1 MNATHDFMIRI
12 SPESGRVR
20 VEHDV
25 DGVITHKEVS
35 RNTLIKCFCT
45 GIRADTPGRGTG
57 MLPLNTLAV
66 WQSESELRI
75 VLWYPKLRANVALYD
90 TPYPNFP
97 LPRLVFGATFD
108 EGGKLTGSRL
118 GVVADEVPTPDTVM
132 YYYPFSNVFEGSDGI
147 CMGANSAPTYKK
159 LWKAVNLPAYLL
171 SIPNNMHMFNRTHN
185 QKGMQYREL
194 MEHLKDKEPSYYYT
208 DILIPNGKTLGD
220 FIDNM

>member
-1 MNATHDFMIRI
+1 MNATHDFTIRI
-12 SPESGRVR
+12 SPESGRVT
-20 VEHDV
+20 VENDV
-25 DGVITHKEVS
+25 DGVITHKEIS

-118 GVVADEVPTPDTVM
+118 GVVADEVPTPD
-132 YYYPFSNVFEGSDGI
+132 I
-147 CMGANSAPTYKK
+147 K
-159 LWKAVNLPAYLL
+159 
-171 SIPNNMHMFNRTHN
+171 
-185 QKGMQYREL
+185 
-194 MEHLKDKEPSYYYT
+194 
-208 DILIPNGKTLGD
+208 
-220 FIDNM
+220 

>member
-1 MNATHDFMIRI
+1 MNATHDFTIRI
-12 SPESGRVR
+12 SPESGRVT
-20 VEHDV
+20 VENDV
-25 DGVITHKEVS
+25 DGVITHKEIS

-118 GVVADEVPTPDTVM
+118 GVVADEVPTPDRLGHSAHKAELIHIYIVLIAEL
-132 YYYPFSNVFEGSDGI
+132 YDPLPNSLSDSHGRHLFPA
-147 CMGANSAPTYKK
+147 GKR
-159 LWKAVNLPAYLL
+159 LPNTAC
-171 SIPNNMHMFNRTHN
+171 
-185 QKGMQYREL
+185 KV
-194 MEHLKDKEPSYYYT
+194 
-208 DILIPNGKTLGD
+208 
-220 FIDNM
+220 

>member
-12 SPESGRVR
+12 SPESGRVT
-20 VEHDV
+20 VENDV
-25 DGVITHKEVS
+25 DGVITHKEIS

-118 GVVADEVPTPDTVM
+118 GVVADEVPTPDTVVDAVDGVHTIVDGDVADM
-132 YYYPFSNVFEGSDGI
+132 ILGKGLFQQDAHHQTVAAQAGVVFLCQVGTKKFLRFYKPFIGGRPP
-147 CMGANSAPTYKK
+147 M
-159 LWKAVNLPAYLL
+159 
-171 SIPNNMHMFNRTHN
+171 
-185 QKGMQYREL
+185 
-194 MEHLKDKEPSYYYT
+194 
-208 DILIPNGKTLGD
+208 NGL
-220 FIDNM
+220 